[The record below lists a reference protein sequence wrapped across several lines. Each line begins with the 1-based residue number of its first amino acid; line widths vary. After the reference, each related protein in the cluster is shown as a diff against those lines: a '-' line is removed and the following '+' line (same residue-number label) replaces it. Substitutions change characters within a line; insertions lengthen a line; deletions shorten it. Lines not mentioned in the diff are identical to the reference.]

1 MKKLAFR
8 LHISNI
14 ICMNLLYVIQFVLL
28 NLFLFSSE
36 KISSKFSLVVDIVY
50 VYI

>member
-14 ICMNLLYVIQFVLL
+14 IWMNLLYVIQFVLL
-28 NLFLFSSE
+28 NLFSSE